1 MVFEGFEV
9 HRGFGDSGLYNTKR
23 RVPEKP
29 RREATGPDPT
39 PQNFSQGP
47 VPKSPLSNI
56 CPVCVCV
63 CARVVVFVLVS
74 VFVFSFFVFFFS
86 TRAHQAPAPPPQRGE
101 PVGRPSGN
109 GDPSHAHRHKSYQP
123 SSARLGRADTPC
135 KFRIH
140 PICKMLMKRLPVP
153 ENERVEIVRAT

>member
-56 CPVCVCV
+56 CPVCVCA
-63 CARVVVFVLVS
+63 CRRL
-74 VFVFSFFVFFFS
+74 
-86 TRAHQAPAPPPQRGE
+86 RLGLGLRLQLLRHLLLLLLR
-101 PVGRPSGN
+101 RRRRRRRR
-109 GDPSHAHRHKSYQP
+109 PSHAHRHKSYQP

-153 ENERVEIVRAT
+153 ENERVEILRAT

>member
-86 TRAHQAPAPPPQRGE
+86 TRAHQAPAPPPKGGS
-101 PVGRPSGN
+101 PSVGQVGTGTPATPTATNPTSRPQHVWDGQT
-109 GDPSHAHRHKSYQP
+109 HRA
-123 SSARLGRADTPC
+123 SSEYTQYARC
-135 KFRIH
+135 
-140 PICKMLMKRLPVP
+140 
-153 ENERVEIVRAT
+153 